1 MDRGQAQEGV
11 SASTDAENNAETH
24 RRCIATGAQLPLSQM
39 IRFVIGPDNSVVPDL
54 KGVLP
59 GRGIWLSADRISIK
73 TACKRNLFARAAR
86 QTVRVNDDLA
96 DRIEALLVQRCVEL
110 LALARRAGQAV
121 AGYAKVEGWLRS
133 GEAAYL
139 LAAADAAENGRK
151 KLSGIASG
159 PPSIGVLRRDELGAA
174 FGRESVVHGALAPG
188 GLAERFAETAGRLT
202 GFRQTLANEEK
213 NE

>member
-1 MDRGQAQEGV
+1 MDRGQAQEATAVDAGV
-11 SASTDAENNAETH
+11 EISAETH

-54 KGVLP
+54 KGALP

-86 QTVRVNDDLA
+86 HTVRVNDDLA

-133 GEAAYL
+133 GEAAFL

>member
-1 MDRGQAQEGV
+1 MDRGQAKEEATV
-11 SASTDAENNAETH
+11 DAEISAETH
-24 RRCIATGAQLPLSQM
+24 RRCIATGVQLPLSQM

-86 QTVRVNDDLA
+86 HAVDVNDDLA
-96 DRIEALLVQRCVEL
+96 DRIEVLLVQRCVEL

-121 AGYAKVEGWLRS
+121 AGYAKVESWLRS

-159 PPSIGVLRRDELGAA
+159 PSSIGVLRRDELGAA

-188 GLAERFAETAGRLT
+188 GLAEKFAETAERLT